1 MNTQILLPGLV
12 LGIYT
17 LMFVGYM
24 AVNRFRAVGREEVD
38 PAYYALYQDGAETER
53 LRVITRHFSNLLEL
67 PLLFYII
74 LVIISISGL
83 ASPLLIAL
91 AWLYVALR
99 FLHAYIHLGSNIV
112 LNRFRAYGAS
122 VVVLLAIWVITAA
135 GIVMAG

>member
-24 AVNRFRAVGREEVD
+24 AINRFGAVGREEMD
-38 PAYYALYQDGAETER
+38 PAYYALYQGGNETER

-67 PLLFYII
+67 PLLFYVI

-83 ASPLLIAL
+83 ASPVLHAL

-99 FLHAYIHLGSNIV
+99 FLHAYIHLGSNVV

-135 GIVMAG
+135 RIVMS